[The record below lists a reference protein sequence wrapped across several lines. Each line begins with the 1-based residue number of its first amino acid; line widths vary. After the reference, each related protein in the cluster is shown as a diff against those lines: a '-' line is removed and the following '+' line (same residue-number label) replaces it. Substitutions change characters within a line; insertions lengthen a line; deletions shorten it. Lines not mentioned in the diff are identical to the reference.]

1 MEAGEVTEK
10 GLVFEEA
17 GEADIPE
24 LTCVMT
30 RAFDDDSRK
39 HLGVEKGG
47 PEGYDDGEFFRR
59 WLLPVEQSIGYKI
72 LLDGRV
78 IGGVIVW
85 IFEHEKN
92 TLGTIFI
99 DPDYQDQ
106 GIGSRAWR
114 FIEQMYPDTKS
125 WTLGTPSWATK
136 NHHFYEQK
144 CGFNKIGE
152 EETPDH
158 PGTTFIYQ
166 KVMAGAAGV

>member
-1 MEAGEVTEK
+1 MAEID
-10 GLVFEEA
+10 LVFEEA
-17 GEADIPE
+17 TEADIPE
-24 LTCVMT
+24 LTRVMT

-72 LLDGRV
+72 LLDGQV

-85 IFEHEKN
+85 TFEHRKN

-106 GIGSRAWR
+106 GVGSRTWR
-114 FIEQMYPDTKS
+114 FIEQTYPDTES

-136 NHHFYEQK
+136 NHHFYEKK
-144 CGFNKIGE
+144 CGFNKIRE

-166 KVMAGAAGV
+166 KVVDGAAEG

>member
-1 MEAGEVTEK
+1 MTEMD
-10 GLVFEEA
+10 LVFEEA
-17 GEADIPE
+17 TEADIPE
-24 LTCVMT
+24 LTRVMT

-59 WLLPVEQSIGYKI
+59 WLLPYEESVGYKI
-72 LLDGRV
+72 LQDGQV

-85 IFEHEKN
+85 ILEHKEN

-106 GIGSRAWR
+106 GVGSRTWR
-114 FIEQMYPDTKS
+114 FIEQTYPDTKS
-125 WTLGTPSWATK
+125 WTLGTPSWAIK

-144 CGFNKIGE
+144 CGFKKIRE
-152 EETPDH
+152 EEAKDH
-158 PGTTFIYQ
+158 PGTEFIYQ
-166 KVMAGAAGV
+166 KVAVEAAEK